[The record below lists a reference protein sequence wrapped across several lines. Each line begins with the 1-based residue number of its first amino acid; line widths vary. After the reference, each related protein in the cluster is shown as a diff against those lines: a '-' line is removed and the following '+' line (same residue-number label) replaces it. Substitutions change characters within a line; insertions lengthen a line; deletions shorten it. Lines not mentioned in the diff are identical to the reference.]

1 LSNFDL
7 YQSRIIKKYQELMPI
22 DRERDSTSHF
32 VGLEIEI
39 EKEKLEK

>member
-1 LSNFDL
+1 
-7 YQSRIIKKYQELMPI
+7 MPI